1 MPEWLQ
7 ALRQHY
13 GDGKPSVLVS
23 VVDAQ
28 GSTPRAAGARMVV
41 TTDNQYDTIGGGHLE
56 WRAIEIAQEML
67 CAPDAQVAPALQRF
81 PLGPSLGQCCGG
93 AVQLLFEKI
102 DTDARA
108 VAMIAALETA
118 WAQGRD
124 VWRMLPLVA
133 GGKALVMMDEAVPK
147 TMPLIGAATHVGKN
161 PAGQTCLYD
170 YCHAARP
177 QVILFGAGHV
187 GRALATLLGGLPC
200 RLLWVDQRD
209 DYFPAELPANAEI
222 EVNEHPEDIV
232 DQAEPG
238 TYYLVMTHSHA
249 VDQAISERIL
259 KRSDAAWFG
268 LIGSE
273 TKRSLFLKRL
283 AQRGLS
289 EQQLAS
295 MTCPIGIGGINS
307 KEPANIAVAVAAQ
320 LLQLWDKTSSSA
332 SLSPG

>member
-7 ALRQHY
+7 ALRQQC
-13 GDGKPSVLVS
+13 GNGLPSILVS

-41 TTDNQYDTIGGGHLE
+41 TSNNQIDTIGGGHLE
-56 WRAIEIAQEML
+56 WRAIEISQEML
-67 CAPDAQVAPALQRF
+67 RAPASKVAPLLQRF

-102 DTDARA
+102 DADAGA
-108 VAMIAALETA
+108 AAMIAALETA
-118 WAQGRD
+118 WAHGRD
-124 VWRMLPLVA
+124 VWRMLPLET
-133 GGKALVMMDEAVPK
+133 GGKALVMTTDAELPAG
-147 TMPLIGAATHVGKN
+147 TTTHLGKN
-161 PAGQTCLYD
+161 TAGQPCLYD
-170 YCHAARP
+170 YCQGARP

-187 GRALATLLGGLPC
+187 GRAVATLLGGLPC

-232 DQAEPG
+232 GRAVPG

-249 VDQAISERIL
+249 VDQVISERIL
-259 KRSDAAWFG
+259 KRNDAAWFG

-273 TKRSLFLKRL
+273 TKRNLFLKRL

-289 EQQLAS
+289 EQQLAA

-320 LLQLWDKTSSSA
+320 LLQLWDKA
-332 SLSPG
+332 